1 MTVVRQ
7 GLFFQLESSNQ
18 RHLPHAVQFPSLP
31 TIVKNILIGEKKKKK
46 VLPNHHSSPPCKQNV
61 NFTQGST
68 PHERQIAQVCVHS
81 DHSLFTL
88 PVTRLKVE
96 DWGVVQFWPITL

>member
-1 MTVVRQ
+1 M
-7 GLFFQLESSNQ
+7 LFN
-18 RHLPHAVQFPSLP
+18 FPVSLP
-31 TIVKNILIGEKKKKK
+31 LSKTYSLGKKKKK
-46 VLPNHHSSPPCKQNV
+46 VLPNHHSIPPCKQNV

>member
-18 RHLPHAVQFPSLP
+18 RHLPHAVEFPSLP
-31 TIVKNILIGEKKKKK
+31 TIVKNILIEKKKKK
-46 VLPNHHSSPPCKQNV
+46 CSIPPCKQNV

-68 PHERQIAQVCVHS
+68 PHERQMAQFCVHS

-88 PVTRLKVE
+88 PMTRLKVE
-96 DWGVVQFWPITL
+96 D